1 MINKDV
7 CHISDIIITAMNQ
20 YKPTDATTNPSL
32 ILLAAAMDQYQ
43 HILDKAIK
51 YGKDNGR
58 LVLVASTNTFI
69 KI

>member
-1 MINKDV
+1 MKD
-7 CHISDIIITAMNQ
+7 

-32 ILLAAAMDQYQ
+32 ILSAAAMEQYQ

-58 LVLVASTNTFI
+58 
-69 KI
+69 

>member
-1 MINKDV
+1 MKE
-7 CHISDIIITAMNQ
+7 

-32 ILLAAAMDQYQ
+32 ILLAAGMEQYQ

-58 LVLVASTNTFI
+58 
-69 KI
+69 